1 MTMAAN
7 GKIEINNSIECDRW
21 SQHSILLTQASYIA
35 IRSNLSLFKYY
46 FNENNFSDIIQ
57 DQPNV
62 ACDTN
67 IKFI

>member
-21 SQHSILLTQASYIA
+21 SQHSILLTQAIA

-57 DQPNV
+57 DRPNV
-62 ACDTN
+62 AFDTN